1 MSLVMVKDKFQVTIP
16 AQLRQ
21 ELDLKVGDMLEA
33 VVEGDRI
40 VLRPKIVVD
49 RAAIADRIHN
59 AIARVDEP
67 KDEAEEARVMDEV
80 IAEIDAMRAE
90 RRRRNR

>member
-16 AQLRQ
+16 ARLRQ

-33 VVEGDRI
+33 VIEGGRI

-49 RAAIADRIHN
+49 RAAIADRLHN
-59 AIARVDEP
+59 VLAQVDEP
-67 KDEAEEARVMDEV
+67 KDEAEETRVMDEV

-90 RRRRNR
+90 RRRTRR

>member
-16 AQLRQ
+16 ARLRQ
-21 ELDLKVGDMLEA
+21 ELNLKVGDMLEA

-40 VLRPKIVVD
+40 VLRPKVVVD

-59 AIARVDEP
+59 ALARVDEP

-90 RRRRNR
+90 RRRTKR

>member
-33 VVEGDRI
+33 VIEGGRI

-49 RAAIADRIHN
+49 RAAIADRLHN
-59 AIARVDEP
+59 VLAQVDEP

-80 IAEIDAMRAE
+80 IAEIDAMRAG
-90 RRRRNR
+90 RRRTRR

>member
-59 AIARVDEP
+59 ALARVDEP